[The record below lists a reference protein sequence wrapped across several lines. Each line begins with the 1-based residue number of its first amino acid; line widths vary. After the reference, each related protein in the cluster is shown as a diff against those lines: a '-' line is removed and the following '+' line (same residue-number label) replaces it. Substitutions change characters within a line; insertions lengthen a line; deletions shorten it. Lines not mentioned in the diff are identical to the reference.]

1 MQSGV
6 GDIDTINNLSNERNK
21 KMNKNNDRKK
31 CKIVFKQELAGYL
44 MMHKFVL
51 VDMRP
56 DNRGT
61 GRNVFFF
68 NNTPELQQAIQEY
81 LA

>member
-1 MQSGV
+1 M
-6 GDIDTINNLSNERNK
+6 ID
-21 KMNKNNDRKK
+21 
-31 CKIVFKQELAGYL
+31 KIVFKQELAGYL

-68 NNTPELQQAIQEY
+68 NDTPELQQAIQEY